1 VPDGGDANGNTNG
14 DSTGGPRRSALL
26 QERSRNT
33 RRELV
38 RAALGLWNERGFE
51 RGIEETTVEEIARA
65 AGVTKGT
72 FYFHFAH
79 KEDILFELGWAAA
92 DAMIDDANSMMARGD
107 RAADVIDGMVV
118 SLARRVGR
126 TPRAAVIRAARE
138 FSRPPHD
145 WPARPDAARGFIEA
159 FEAVVRYAVGQGYL
173 PTNVD
178 AKDVAALLQAATMD
192 TLQRWAASS
201 DGSAELSRK
210 LQRRA
215 QLVLSGASVVYGWG
229 APDRA
234 G

>member
-1 VPDGGDANGNTNG
+1 VPDESGANGNG
-14 DSTGGPRRSALL
+14 DATSGPRRSALL

-38 RAALGLWNERGFE
+38 RAALALWNERGFE
-51 RGIEETTVEEIARA
+51 RGIGETTVEEIARA

-79 KEDILFELGWAAA
+79 KEDILLELGWAAA
-92 DAMIDDANSMMARGD
+92 EAMIDDADSMMARGD

-118 SLARRVGR
+118 SLARRVSR
-126 TPRAAVIRAARE
+126 TPRAAVIRAAAE

-145 WPARPDAARGFIEA
+145 LPVRPDGAHGFVEA
-159 FEAVVRYAVGQGYL
+159 FESVVRYAVGQGYL
-173 PTNVD
+173 PPNVD
-178 AKDVAALLQAATMD
+178 AADVAALLQAATMD
-192 TLQRWAASS
+192 TLQRWAAGS
-201 DGSAELSRK
+201 DSSAELSRK

-229 APDRA
+229 APDRVN
-234 G
+234 